1 MRKLI
6 IFSLITA
13 MSFSLLGCSAETTS
27 PIKPTSPLT
36 ENNENEPTTEEPTTE
51 ELTTEE
57 STTEEPTTVEP
68 TTEALLDDG
77 KMSEYVTAAQK
88 AFEEYKTDYEKTY
101 DEIHPYTS
109 FAFCDFNLDS
119 IPELFI
125 TIPDVYS
132 NFNGYIYLY
141 KDNKYILGKQIS
153 GYETIQSYS
162 NSDGNTLLLCTSYG
176 YTDYDHL
183 ADYTFSA
190 DVDTNYYIYIDLDK
204 NDPDYYVGQ
213 SFTPRNSN
221 QDDPSHYYNSANI
234 LITEEEFNN
243 NIKEVVKSYVKN
255 DIKYS
260 YPEIFQSGN
269 DQTTAL
275 STAYSNYLK
284 AISK

>member
-13 MSFSLLGCSAETTS
+13 MSFSLFGCEAVTSTTSEIPTDTISDNQEETT
-27 PIKPTSPLT
+27 T
-36 ENNENEPTTEEPTTE
+36 EEPTTEEPTTE
-51 ELTTEE
+51 
-57 STTEEPTTVEP
+57 EP

-77 KMSEYVTAAQK
+77 KMSEYVAAAQK
-88 AFEEYKTDYEKTY
+88 AFESYKADYESVY
-101 DEIHPYTS
+101 GDLHPYTS
-109 FAFCDFNLDS
+109 FSFCDFNLDAV
-119 IPELFI
+119 PELFI
-125 TIPDVYS
+125 TIPDVYL
-132 NFNGYIYLY
+132 NFNGKVYEY
-141 KDNKYILGKQIS
+141 KNNEYTYSKDLL

-221 QDDPSHYYNSANI
+221 QDDPSHYYNSASI

-260 YPEIFQSGN
+260 YPEISQSGN